1 MSGASGAGGGGQK
14 ESARFGGGHFVDRTR
29 KGARVPRPNLWRS
42 PLGAVAVA
50 VAATAYWSTVAWLVA
65 ARTSTALIEVDN
77 VGLVD
82 ELEMGSGGDDYGND
96 GTGRLPPVF
105 GDQNLG
111 DQNLGEEN
119 CPHPEWHLRDRL
131 LDDDHHMDRRGFR
144 PFSFGLRQLGLA
156 RDLPDMTLLDRRY

>member
-1 MSGASGAGGGGQK
+1 MSRSSGTGGEGRG
-14 ESARFGGGHFVDRTR
+14 RFGGGHFETTGAR
-29 KGARVPRPNLWRS
+29 KGVRVSRPNIWRS

-82 ELEMGSGGDDYGND
+82 ELEMGLDGDDYGND

-105 GDQNLG
+105 GNQNFG
-111 DQNLGEEN
+111 DSCGEQN
-119 CPHPEWHLRDRL
+119 CPHRAWQLRDRL
-131 LDDDHHMDRRGFR
+131 LDDNRLDRRGYR

-156 RDLPDMTLLDRRY
+156 RDLPDMTLLDRRYY